1 MLLSD
6 LSLDINASHD
16 KRSKINATSP
26 LSFNLWKGF
35 FIMTSQKPRIE
46 TLALHAGHTPDPET
60 FARAV
65 PIYQTSSY
73 VFKSAR
79 HAADLFALKENGYI
93 YTRIMNPTTDVLE
106 KRLTALHEGAAALCT
121 ASGMAAIFY
130 TVAGITGSGQN
141 IVSGSNL
148 YGGTH
153 ILFENTL
160 KRFGINVRLVD
171 TSNPKNV
178 DAAID
183 ENTRLVFT
191 ESIGNPKCNVDD
203 LEAIAAVSHQYNIPF
218 VIDNTVSPPPI
229 FNPFSVGCDIAVYS
243 LTKMIGGHGNS
254 IGGAVVEKGDFDWL
268 SSGKFPEITEP
279 DPGYHGLNFW
289 EALCT
294 LDDGRCTAFCTKLRT
309 GLLRDIGAA
318 LAPMNS
324 FLILQGIETLPLR
337 ARAHCDN
344 ALRVA
349 QFLDSHPYVAWTNY
363 AGLESHR
370 DYLQA
375 KKYFPMGPGAVFGFG
390 IKGGIDGGRKF
401 IESVKLCSHL
411 ANILDAKTLVI
422 HPATTTHSQLTSEEQ
437 LKAGVSPELIR
448 ISVGIEHV
456 EDIIADL
463 DQALETSQK

>member
-1 MLLSD
+1 
-6 LSLDINASHD
+6 
-16 KRSKINATSP
+16 
-26 LSFNLWKGF
+26 
-35 FIMTSQKPRIE
+35 MTKQNPRIE
-46 TLALHAGHTPDPET
+46 TLALHAGHTPDSET
-60 FARAV
+60 LARAI

-73 VFKSAR
+73 VFKNTQ

-93 YTRIMNPTTDVLE
+93 YTRIMNPTTDALE
-106 KRLTALHEGAAALCT
+106 KRLAALHDGAAALCT

-160 KRFGINVRLVD
+160 KRFGIDVRLVD
-171 TSNPKNV
+171 TSDPKNV
-178 DAAID
+178 EAAID
-183 ENTRLVFT
+183 KNTRLIFT

-203 LEAIAAVSHQYNIPF
+203 LEAIAAISHQYDIPF

-229 FNPFSVGCDIAVYS
+229 FNPLDAGCDIAVYS

-254 IGGAVVEKGDFDWL
+254 IGGAVVEGGNFDWL

-289 EALCT
+289 EELCT

-337 ARAHCDN
+337 ARTHCDN
-344 ALRVA
+344 ALKVA
-349 QFLDSHPYVAWTNY
+349 QFLESHPAVAWTNY
-363 AGLESHR
+363 AGLESHKDFLR
-370 DYLQA
+370 A
-375 KKYFPMGPGAVFGFG
+375 RKYFPMGPGAVFGFG
-390 IKGGIDGGRKF
+390 IKGGIETGRKF

-422 HPATTTHSQLTSEEQ
+422 HPATTTHSQLTPEEQ
-437 LKAGVSPELIR
+437 LKAGVSPELVR

-463 DQALETSQK
+463 DQALEASQK

>member
-160 KRFGINVRLVD
+160 KRFGIDVRLVD

-294 LDDGRCTAFCTKLRT
+294 LDDDRCTAFCTKLRT

-349 QFLDSHPYVAWTNY
+349 QFLDSHPCVTWTNY

-390 IKGGIDGGRKF
+390 IKGGIDAGRKF

-422 HPATTTHSQLTSEEQ
+422 QPATTTHSQLASEEQ
-437 LKAGVSPELIR
+437 LKAGVSPELVR

-463 DQALETSQK
+463 DQALEASQK